1 VLDGGFAVS
10 SDEVWQQ
17 HVEAATTVS
26 VTNNK
31 WLGGDMILN
40 PDRFKSWGLSPA
52 GAVGQ
57 VTWLWDDE
65 LGPPPAS
72 DMPNHKSALEHAVK
86 LGLQLDEAA
95 EMGMIEYHDPQVHG
109 PQEQFAHN
117 IIPLGARMKP
127 SGAVR
132 MLVDPSLPGINAHMR
147 PLPCKLPTAE
157 EIFKRVKPHS
167 VLGKRD
173 LLNGF
178 FHLVLTPEA
187 RRYMAFRH
195 PVTQKLARW
204 VVLPQ
209 GTKQSPAFF
218 CDVTNATTIIF
229 NRIFEQQQIKAFV
242 DVYVDDYIIDAENH
256 IELVKAY
263 DAMDEEAAKLGLT
276 FNPDK
281 DLGKDQPLTSI
292 EVLGLIIDAPK
303 QELRLPDDK
312 RQRYLTELQT
322 FSNTY
327 KQETSAPRKT
337 VESLVGKLLYACR
350 VCRWGYLFLQAT
362 LDELYPPAVNPP
374 KQISLTD
381 AVWAELEFWEQVLDN
396 DQGKWLGVRKH
407 MIGRKEVDINPANFA
422 QELFTDASI
431 NYGVGGVFG
440 AEVYSQKWEN
450 DKHSEH
456 IGTLELEALA
466 RCLHHWR
473 HDLAQQ
479 TVLARMDNVQ
489 AVCAVNKGASRKPA
503 LRPIL
508 LRIALLGLEYGFELK
523 AKHVKGVDNPA
534 DDPSRGRK
542 KTTSCDWTF
551 RHFAQFNNP
560 PAQVDCCAAESG
572 YNVQRGCTTWFSAA
586 RPVQDNTDAL
596 VGKVLWANPPF
607 QQIGPILQTIVAAW
621 QKDPINTVA
630 TVLVPEWPEASWY
643 RQYLRRKRPVFR
655 ILHRFPAQSKLFF
668 WKNSRIAAPPTKFP
682 MLIIRLGSRPGKQQ
696 EQLAAS

>member
-1 VLDGGFAVS
+1 MLGEGGFVFS
-10 SDEVWQQ
+10 GGEVWEQRI
-17 HVEAATTVS
+17 EAATTVTATS
-26 VTNNK
+26 NM

-40 PDRFKSWGLSPA
+40 PERFKSWGHTPV
-52 GAVGQ
+52 GAMGQ
-57 VTWLWDDE
+57 VTWLWDEE

-72 DMPNHKSALEHAVK
+72 DLPNHKSTIEHAAK
-86 LGLQLDEAA
+86 LGAQLDEAA
-95 EMGMIEYHDPQVHG
+95 AMGMIEYYDPQLHG

-117 IIPLGARMKP
+117 ILPLGARMKP

-132 MLVDPSLPGINAHMR
+132 MLVDPSLPGVNAHMLT
-147 PLPCKLPTAE
+147 LPCHLPSAE
-157 EIFKRVKPHS
+157 DIFKRVKPHS

-178 FHLVLTPEA
+178 FHLVLAPDA
-187 RRYMAFRH
+187 RRHMAFKH
-195 PVTQKLARW
+195 PVTNKLARW

-209 GTKQSPAFF
+209 GTKQSPALF
-218 CDVTNATTIIF
+218 CEVSEAATKIF
-229 NRIFEQQQIKAFV
+229 NHIFELENIKAFAV
-242 DVYVDDYIIDAENH
+242 VYVDDFIIDAENH
-256 IELVKAY
+256 TELVKAF

-281 DLGKDQPLTSI
+281 DLGRDQPLTSI
-292 EVLGLIIDAPK
+292 EALGLIIDAPA

-312 RQRYLTELQT
+312 RQKYLTELQT
-322 FSNTY
+322 FSATY
-327 KQETSAPRKT
+327 KQQTSAPRKA

-350 VCRWGYLFLQAT
+350 VCRWGYLFLQAA
-362 LDELYPPAVNPP
+362 LDELYPPAVDPP
-374 KQISLTD
+374 KQITLSD
-381 AVWAELEFWEQVLDN
+381 AVWADLDFWAQVLDK
-396 DQGKWLGVRKH
+396 DTGKWLGIRKH
-407 MIGRKEVDINPANFA
+407 MVGRKEVDIDPSKFA

-431 NYGVGGVFG
+431 TYGVGGVFG
-440 AEVYSQKWEN
+440 SEVYSLQWEN

-508 LRIALLGLEYGFELK
+508 LRIALLGLEYGFEVK

-534 DDPSRGRK
+534 DKPSRGRR
-542 KTTSCDWTF
+542 KTTSSDWTF

-560 PAQVDCCAAESG
+560 PAEIDCCAAESG
-572 YNVQRGCTTWFSAA
+572 YNVQRGCTVWFSAA
-586 RPVQDNTDAL
+586 RPVQEHTDLL

-607 QQIGPILQTIVAAW
+607 QQIASILHTIVAAW
-621 QKDPINTVA
+621 QRDPLNTVA
-630 TVLVPEWPEASWY
+630 TVLVPEWPEAGWF
-643 RQYLRRKRPVFR
+643 RQYLRRKRPIFKV
-655 ILHRFPAQSKLFF
+655 LHRFPANSKLFY
-668 WKNSRIAAPPTKFP
+668 WKNSRIPAPATKFP
-682 MLIIRLGSRPGKQQ
+682 MLIIRLGSGTKAKP
-696 EQLAAS
+696 S